1 MLAIFSCEEPADSRT
16 WLVWQSCC
24 NRLCSCLPRNHSN
37 ILPPLNCICCS
48 GRTDTHSPPPTPT
61 PLDPNPWLQGWSLI
75 VVNKSA
81 SLATIK
87 RMSTEEARGIK
98 KKKKKK
104 ERAYIPDICQSVD
117 GVFLATV
124 IGSGVDMGL
133 CRSNQNKVLVSG
145 Y

>member
-48 GRTDTHSPPPTPT
+48 GRTDTYSPPPTPT

-98 KKKKKK
+98 KKKKK
-104 ERAYIPDICQSVD
+104 RTSIYPRHMPISGWCIPGYSDWFRGGYGTVQVQS
-117 GVFLATV
+117 
-124 IGSGVDMGL
+124 
-133 CRSNQNKVLVSG
+133 K
-145 Y
+145 